1 LIVEFANQ
9 RRAEGME
16 KLEAIKAAA
25 RVRFRPV
32 LMTTASTTLGILPIA
47 LALGAGAESRVPM
60 GIAVIGGMLVGS
72 FFTLFVIPAMFM
84 LLARDEMPDS
94 QREAAKIGE

>member
-1 LIVEFANQ
+1 
-9 RRAEGME
+9 
-16 KLEAIKAAA
+16 
-25 RVRFRPV
+25 
-32 LMTTASTTLGILPIA
+32 
-47 LALGAGAESRVPM
+47 M